1 MPKRLLDAGSI
12 GSILTSWKRHV
23 HAENNFIV
31 FLHWLNERSIVVKN
45 AFINIVKF
53 LFGIKDLKVFTYR
66 LHRSLKRDTK
76 LGIKVLL
83 MNKQMGGKG
92 IKLDTMEYMIGSKE
106 SWVNLKNVN
115 IVKAQIRRS
124 IIGLIKVTNTK
135 EIYQTGSVF
144 A

>member
-1 MPKRLLDAGSI
+1 MRKRLLDAGSI

-23 HAENNFIV
+23 HAENNSIV

-45 AFINIVKF
+45 VFINIVKF

-66 LHRSLKRDTK
+66 LHRSLKRDK
-76 LGIKVLL
+76 RLGIKGW
-83 MNKQMGGKG
+83 MKNFKTFGKE
-92 IKLDTMEYMIGSKE
+92 IMLDILVFILGWKNI
-106 SWVNLKNVN
+106 WVNLKNVN
-115 IVKAQIRRS
+115 TVKVQLRKFIT
-124 IIGLIKVTNTK
+124 GQIKVTSTK